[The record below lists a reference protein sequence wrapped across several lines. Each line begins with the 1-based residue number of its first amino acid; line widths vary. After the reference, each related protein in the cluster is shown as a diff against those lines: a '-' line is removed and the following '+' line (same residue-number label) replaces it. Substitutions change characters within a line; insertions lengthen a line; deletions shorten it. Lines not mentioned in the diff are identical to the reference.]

1 MGVVPVPGPAPGAK
15 PPADKTQHSTNKP
28 VNGNSNASAAA
39 AAAAASTAAS
49 ESVWSRWGSA
59 AQKRLAELQVQA
71 DVASKEF
78 QTKAKSFKLPKK
90 WEMPG
95 MLMSRAT
102 QSTTHSPRSA
112 CRR

>member
-15 PPADKTQHSTNKP
+15 PSADNVQHSTSKP

-39 AAAAASTAAS
+39 AAAAASTAAAGAS
-49 ESVWSRWGSA
+49 ESIWTRWGTA
-59 AQKRLAELQVQA
+59 AQKHIAELQIKA

-78 QTKAKSFKLPKK
+78 QKQAKSIKLPKK

-95 MLMSRAT
+95 MQLSR
-102 QSTTHSPRSA
+102 SPW
-112 CRR
+112 